1 MGERIKDVIT
11 AGLESRFIS
20 DLLKQPRQVFRTKL
34 KGDLLAE
41 QTLRIFHGR
50 VFNAFADGMTQILC
64 ILRLTRE
71 NSFGHEIEF
80 VGHVEH
86 LL

>member
-11 AGLESRFIS
+11 VGLKSLFVC
-20 DLLKQPRQVFRTKL
+20 DLPKQPRQVFRPKL
-34 KGDLLAE
+34 KRDLLAE
-41 QTLRIFHGR
+41 QALRIFHGR
-50 VFNAFADGMTQILC
+50 VFNAFADDMTQILG
-64 ILRLTRE
+64 IVRLASE
-71 NSFGHEIEF
+71 NCFSHEIEF

>member
-11 AGLESRFIS
+11 AGLKSLFIS
-20 DLLKQPRQVFRTKL
+20 DLLKQPRQVFRPEL

-41 QTLRIFHGR
+41 QALRIFHGR
-50 VFNAFADGMTQILC
+50 VFNAFANDMTQILC
-64 ILRLTRE
+64 ILRLTSE
-71 NSFGHEIEF
+71 NSFGHEIKF